1 MVTVDIFR
9 KDEKFVKVKSTGHAD
24 HGSYGND
31 VVCSAIR
38 LTKWDWNDSGGYFDE
53 IIGIRSGI
61 NTKRKYKTLEN

>member
-31 VVCSAIR
+31 VVCSAIS
-38 LTKWDWNDSGGYFDE
+38 D
-53 IIGIRSGI
+53 
-61 NTKRKYKTLEN
+61 